1 MRISHAK
8 SFDEIIKNIDTSDL
22 INVMGKFKETDEKG
36 RYLHWND
43 FKYKKND
50 KDINIDLAWAATKMS
65 RLQSNKKINIGEY
78 QFSFCVPDSL
88 QRDLHTIDKK
98 SSGYIGTNNPES
110 IDGVNNKYL
119 VHSLIMEEAISSAQ
133 LEGAST
139 TRKIA
144 KKMLEL
150 DRKPKNKAEIMI
162 VNNYFL
168 MKKALEMKN
177 ENLSIELILN
187 FHEIATMGAIENNA
201 VCGEF
206 RQTDD
211 IYVRNHLQE
220 VVYTP
225 PEAAKLY
232 DLMSDLCNFVNTPH
246 DCENGELFIHPVIKA
261 ILLHFFIGFIHP
273 FGDGNGRTARALFY
287 WFMMKSGYWLFEYTS
302 ISKLIKKAPVQY
314 AKAYLYVEDDELDT
328 TYFLYHQVDIII
340 RSIDEL
346 NSYLRRKQQELA
358 DFLTRIQN
366 SKKASELNFR
376 QIDILKKAAK
386 EPGRQ
391 FIAKSISI
399 EYSVS
404 ENTARADLKGLE
416 DKGLLLLVGN
426 SRVRTYISPSDLLDN
441 LLDN

>member
-22 INVMGKFKETDEKG
+22 LNVMGKFKETDEKG

-187 FHEIATMGAIENNA
+187 FHEIATTGAIENNA
-201 VCGEF
+201 ICGEF

>member
-8 SFDEIIKNIDTSDL
+8 SLKEMIKVIHSIDL
-22 INVMGKFKETDEKG
+22 IKVLGKFKETDVKG

-50 KDINIDLAWAATKMS
+50 EDIDIDLAWAATKIS
-65 RLQSNKKINIGEY
+65 RLQSSKKINIGEY

-110 IDGVNNKYL
+110 MDGVNNKYL

-139 TRKIA
+139 TRRIA

-150 DRKPKNKAEIMI
+150 DRKPKNKSEIMI
-162 VNNYFL
+162 LNNYLL

-177 ENLSIELILN
+177 ESLSIELILS
-187 FHEIATMGAIENNA
+187 FHEIATTGAIENNA

-220 VVYTP
+220 VIYTP
-225 PEAAKLY
+225 PKADKLY
-232 DLMSDLCNFVNTPH
+232 DLMSDLCNFVNTRH
-246 DCENGELFIHPVIKA
+246 DCEEGEFFIHPVIKA

-302 ISKLIKKAPVQY
+302 ISKLIKNAPIQY

-328 TYFLYHQVDIII
+328 TYFLYHQIDIIM

-346 NSYLRRKQQELA
+346 NNYLHRKQRELA
-358 DFLTRIQN
+358 YFLTRIKN
-366 SKKASELNFR
+366 SKIASKLNFR

-404 ENTARADLKGLE
+404 ENTARSDLKGLE
-416 DKGLLLLVGN
+416 DNGLLLLIGN
-426 SRVRTYISPSDLLDN
+426 SKVRTYISPSDLLDN

>member
-8 SFDEIIKNIDTSDL
+8 SLNKIMETIDTISL
-22 INVMGKFKETDEKG
+22 INAMGKFKETDAKG
-36 RYLHWND
+36 RYLHWSD

-50 KDINIDLAWAATKMS
+50 ENIDIDLAWAATKMS
-65 RLQSNKKINIGEY
+65 RLQSNKLINIGEY
-78 QFSFCVPDSL
+78 QFRFCVPDSL
-88 QRDLHTIDKK
+88 QRYLHTIDKK

-110 IDGVNNKYL
+110 MDGVNNKYL

-139 TRKIA
+139 TRRIA

-150 DRKPKNKAEIMI
+150 DRKPKNKSEIMI
-162 VNNYFL
+162 LNNYLL

-177 ENLSIELILN
+177 ESLSIELILS
-187 FHEIATMGAIENNA
+187 FHEIATTGAIENNA

-220 VVYTP
+220 VIYTP
-225 PEAAKLY
+225 PKAEELY
-232 DLMSDLCNFVNTPH
+232 DLMSDLCNFVNTRH
-246 DCENGELFIHPVIKA
+246 DCEEGEFFIHPVIKA

-302 ISKLIKKAPVQY
+302 ISKLIKNAPIQY

-328 TYFLYHQVDIII
+328 TYFLYHQIDIIM

-346 NSYLRRKQQELA
+346 NFYLLRKQRELA
-358 DFLTRIQN
+358 DFLTRIKN
-366 SKKASELNFR
+366 SKIASKLNFR
-376 QIDILKKAAK
+376 QLDILKKAAK

-404 ENTARADLKGLE
+404 ENTARSDLKGLE
-416 DKGLLLLVGN
+416 DKGLLLLIGN
-426 SRVRTYISPSDLLDN
+426 SKVRTYISPSDLLDN

>member
-8 SFDEIIKNIDTSDL
+8 SFDEIMKVINPSDL
-22 INVMGKFKETDEKG
+22 INVMGKFKETDAKG

-50 KDINIDLAWAATKMS
+50 ENINIDLAWAATKMS
-65 RLQSNKKINIGEY
+65 RLQSNKKINIGGY

-98 SSGYIGTNNPES
+98 SSGYIGMNNPES
-110 IDGVNNKYL
+110 MDGVNNKYL

-139 TRKIA
+139 TRRIA
-144 KKMLEL
+144 KEMLEL

-162 VNNYFL
+162 VNNYSL

-177 ENLSIELILN
+177 ESLSIDLILS
-187 FHEIATMGAIENNA
+187 FHEIATEGAIENNA
-201 VCGEF
+201 VCGKF

-225 PEAAKLY
+225 PKADKLN
-232 DLMSDLCNFVNTPH
+232 DLMNDLCNFVNTPH
-246 DCENGELFIHPVIKA
+246 DCESGEFFIHPVIKA

-302 ISKLIKKAPVQY
+302 ISKLIKKAPIKY
-314 AKAYLYVEDDELDT
+314 AKAYLYVEDDGLDT
-328 TYFLYHQVDIII
+328 TYFLYHQIDIII

-346 NSYLRRKQQELA
+346 NIYLRRKQQELS

-404 ENTARADLKGLE
+404 ENTARSDLKVLE
-416 DKGLLLLVGN
+416 NKGLLLLIGN
-426 SRVRTYISPSDLLDN
+426 SRVRTYISPSNLLDN